1 MKKLL
6 LTIVIVTTI
15 LLMSCVTTPG
25 SDWVPETIAIL
36 PFANETADV
45 GIQEFARYSLYMR
58 LQSKGYNCMD
68 LASVDSIL
76 NNMGITEGG
85 QLETVTLDELGKEL
99 GADGIVYGN
108 VLTAKRIMAG
118 IYFKKEFSAEYKLYR
133 YPDGA
138 NYWDATY
145 LSKESRIVIN
155 PKELLDTALDEMIKE
170 ISRDALAKLFKN
182 HPLRE
187 HIEAVTYRCVRS
199 FPRY

>member
-76 NNMGITEGG
+76 NSMGITEGG